1 MAELGRFGVCKA
13 STISFEILLIAAV
26 SISHLPST
34 DANNADADTMT
45 YSATEEVFDGL
56 VECVWSLQVR
66 DVPHV
71 RQFNESRARNRLSR
85 FFRELGNVP
94 KISSQIYRRTI
105 SPQGGVIFLSDNE
118 QCRNL
123 YFGELIA
130 NGLLIDH

>member
-34 DANNADADTMT
+34 DANNADVDTMT

-118 QCRNL
+118 QRRNL